1 MATIVS
7 FQAIKYN
14 KSDSNLTKRFTL
26 LLINQQFK
34 PECFHKL
41 FQPSLIFGGKTGSLM
56 CSTWVGSDF
65 IHKSIEIS
73 EINKTQNQLKAY
85 KRYFV
90 PSLIIA
96 NVNQRIVP
104 GTLINFRETF
114 LL

>member
-1 MATIVS
+1 M
-7 FQAIKYN
+7 
-14 KSDSNLTKRFTL
+14 
-26 LLINQQFK
+26 
-34 PECFHKL
+34 
-41 FQPSLIFGGKTGSLM
+41 GKAGSLK

-65 IHKSIEIS
+65 IHKSIEMT

-96 NVNQRIVP
+96 NVNQSIVP
-104 GTLINFRETF
+104 GTLINFPETF